1 MEFKYKTP
9 LNIKTT
15 DAQNI
20 EVFRN
25 GKNSISR
32 AEREFSRRAFANF
45 RFRRRISAP
54 LSAPRRR
61 GAAGRFALYFQEKTC
76 LPT

>member
-1 MEFKYKTP
+1 MEFKYTTP

-25 GKNSISR
+25 GKKLDLSR
-32 AEREFSRRAFANF
+32 GIQPKGICEFSV
-45 RFRRRISAP
+45 SA
-54 LSAPRRR
+54 
-61 GAAGRFALYFQEKTC
+61 KD
-76 LPT
+76 